1 MREGGERERMGE
13 EAKGK
18 GEEMVRGGEG
28 EFLCMPNNG
37 VVFFSLYFQ
46 LGQWLKKRLFDQGRL
61 SDIKGSSDLT

>member
-1 MREGGERERMGE
+1 MREVKGE

-18 GEEMVRGGEG
+18 GEEMVRVGVG

-61 SDIKGSSDLT
+61 SDIKGSSDLR